1 MTDPLPL
8 DGVLVTDF
16 SRVLAG
22 PPADGVEGVRAAD
35 LGRALRQD
43 LRLRWREL
51 LIKTPRCTVR
61 FLTRR
66 GPALMTGWAR

>member
-8 DGVLVTDF
+8 DGVLVADF

-22 PPADGVEGVRAAD
+22 PSANGVEGVRAAD
-35 LGRALRQD
+35 LGRALRRD

-51 LIKTPRCTVR
+51 LIEASRCTVR